1 MTRPLRLFVIA
12 GEPSGDRL
20 GADLMAGLRAETGG
34 AVTFAGLGGG
44 LMRGQGLHS
53 LFPIDELSIMG
64 LAEVLPRIPA
74 LRRRIRQT
82 ADAVAD
88 FAPDALVT
96 IDSPD
101 FCLRVARLARAAA
114 PDLRTI
120 HYVAPSVWAW
130 RPGRAAKMAKV
141 IDHVLAL
148 LPFEPP
154 YMEAAGMTC
163 DFVGHPV
170 AAVPVPDDTAKT
182 AIRQRLG
189 VAPDV
194 RLLTVLPGSRAG
206 EVARHGP
213 VFAEALTRLRHTH
226 PDLATVIPTLPPRRE
241 ALETI
246 FGQGAQAPRIVL
258 PSDLGPDA
266 EAAKMC
272 IFAASDAALAVSGTV
287 SVELAAAGCPMVVA
301 YKANA
306 LTTALAKRL
315 VKVRYASLVNILLD
329 RMSIPEFLAEA
340 ATPQALASAVAK
352 LLDDPTAR
360 AAQRTDFDHALAL
373 LGRGDTPGGLRAAQ
387 SVLRAIG

>member
-1 MTRPLRLFVIA
+1 MTRPLKVFVIA

-20 GADLMAGLRAETGG
+20 GADLMAGLRAEIGG
-34 AVTFAGLGGG
+34 TVTFVGLGGG
-44 LMRGQGLHS
+44 LMTGQGLDS

-101 FCLRVARLARAAA
+101 FCLRVARLARAANSG
-114 PDLRTI
+114 LRTI

-148 LPFEPP
+148 LPFERP

-170 AAVPVPDDTAKT
+170 AAVPVPDDAAMA
-182 AIRQRLG
+182 AIRQKIG
-189 VAPDV
+189 VAPDA

-206 EVARHGP
+206 EVGRHGP

-226 PDLATVIPTLPPRRE
+226 PDLATVIPTLPPRRG

-246 FGQGAQAPRIVL
+246 FGQGAQAPLIVI

-266 EAAKMC
+266 EAAKMA

-329 RMSIPEFLAEA
+329 RTVIPEFLAET
-340 ATPQALASAVAK
+340 ATQQALASSVAK

-360 AAQRTDFDHALAL
+360 AAQRTDFDHALTL
-373 LGRGDTPGGLRAAQ
+373 LGRGDTPGGLRAAR
-387 SVLRAIG
+387 SVLKAIG